1 MHSDVGTWGPIKTF
15 LTDVLSVDL
24 KKEPAF
30 FDTFDAK
37 ALREI
42 IETQKKVVQLQKDRY
57 VNGEKSQRTLF
68 QICIVCDDMGDDESI
83 MRYSANAQL
92 IKHLFVAGRHYGIS
106 TWLSIQKLRFA
117 QNAVRVNANGL
128 ITFRTQ
134 NEKEYLALAEEA
146 SALLDKDTF
155 RRVYQLATKEP
166 YSFLYMKLDAKKLSD
181 IFYIRFEKKITFPE
195 EDSDDDVSPS
205 EQDPPVYSHS
215 SLRSTQGRAAR
226 RR

>member
-1 MHSDVGTWGPIKTF
+1 MVFSKRPTNKA
-15 LTDVLSVDL
+15 SV
-24 KKEPAF
+24 
-30 FDTFDAK
+30 
-37 ALREI
+37 RRWEI
-42 IETQKKVVQLQKDRY
+42 LPNIHVVINSEAPFCTKCCSCQCKWFNYLPRSK
-57 VNGEKSQRTLF
+57 
-68 QICIVCDDMGDDESI
+68 
-83 MRYSANAQL
+83 
-92 IKHLFVAGRHYGIS
+92 
-106 TWLSIQKLRFA
+106 
-117 QNAVRVNANGL
+117 
-128 ITFRTQ
+128 
-134 NEKEYLALAEEA
+134 EKEYLALAEEA